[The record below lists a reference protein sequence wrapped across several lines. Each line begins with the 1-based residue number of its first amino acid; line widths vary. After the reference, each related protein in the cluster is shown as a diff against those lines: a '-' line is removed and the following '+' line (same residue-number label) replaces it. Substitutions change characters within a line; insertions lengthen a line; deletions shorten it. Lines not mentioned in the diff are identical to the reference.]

1 MAVLFTFVNVWKRK
15 NKFSGVITQ
24 IQSFASSFNGAYFHT
39 KIMGSHH
46 DVAELN
52 IADSKTLHFILHAA
66 SLLNSLP
73 IFSVFIYSV
82 FSVFPVRKFELKLL
96 TVLVKNTEN
105 CMFCVDI

>member
-1 MAVLFTFVNVWKRK
+1 M
-15 NKFSGVITQ
+15 SGRGKINFLELSHRFKALRLHLMEL
-24 IQSFASSFNGAYFHT
+24 ISIK

-73 IFSVFIYSV
+73 IFSVFIKFFLFCFLR
-82 FSVFPVRKFELKLL
+82 FSGEK
-96 TVLVKNTEN
+96 
-105 CMFCVDI
+105 I